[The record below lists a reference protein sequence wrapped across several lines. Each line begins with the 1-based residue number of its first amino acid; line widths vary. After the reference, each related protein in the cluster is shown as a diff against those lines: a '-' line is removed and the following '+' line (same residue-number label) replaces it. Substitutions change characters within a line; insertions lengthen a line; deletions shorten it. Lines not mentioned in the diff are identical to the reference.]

1 MKDVVLREIPKTMM
15 HTIIEMN
22 SNNTNMQMQ
31 KSNMKL
37 KKLRN
42 VVIRGMLWDEYD
54 SALSLVENI
63 AKFVEDHLWNML
75 L

>member
-1 MKDVVLREIPKTMM
+1 MDK
-15 HTIIEMN
+15 
-22 SNNTNMQMQ
+22 MQ

-42 VVIRGMLWDEYD
+42 VVIKGMLWDEYD

-63 AKFVEDHLWNML
+63 TFEDLFAM
-75 L
+75 

>member
-1 MKDVVLREIPKTMM
+1 M